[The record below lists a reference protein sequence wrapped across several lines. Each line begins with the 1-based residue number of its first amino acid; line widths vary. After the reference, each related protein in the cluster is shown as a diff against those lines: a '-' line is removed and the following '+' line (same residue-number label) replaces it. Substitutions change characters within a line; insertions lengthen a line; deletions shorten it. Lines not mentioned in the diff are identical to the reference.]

1 MSASLP
7 SPPLLSPLVGVFGGT
22 FNPVHYG
29 HLRSALELVERLQL
43 EQLRLMP
50 SASPPH
56 RDTPE
61 CSAERRAAMVELAV
75 SGEPRLVCDAR
86 EMQRP
91 GKSYTIDSLI
101 ELRGE
106 LGAQQGLCMVLGCDA
121 VQDIATWHRW
131 QELLDWAHIVVIA
144 RPGWQLPR
152 AGDLAQWLKTHQ
164 LESPEL
170 LRQRPCGGIVIEE
183 LRPLAI
189 SSTEIRDLLASG
201 RSARY
206 LMPQSVVDY
215 IQAHTLYC

>member
-1 MSASLP
+1 
-7 SPPLLSPLVGVFGGT
+7 LVGVFGGT

-56 RDTPE
+56 RDAPE

-106 LGAQQGLCMVLGCDA
+106 LGAQRGLCMVLGCDA

-131 QELLDWAHIVVIA
+131 QELLDWAHIVIIA

-152 AGDLAQWLKTHQ
+152 AGKLAQWLKAHQ

-206 LMPQSVVDY
+206 LMPQSVLDY
-215 IQAHTLYC
+215 IQTHTLYC

>member
-1 MSASLP
+1 LSASLP

-215 IQAHTLYC
+215 IQAHKLYC

>member
-7 SPPLLSPLVGVFGGT
+7 SFPVLSPLVGVFGGT

-56 RDTPE
+56 RDAPE

-106 LGAQQGLCMVLGCDA
+106 LGAQRGLCMVLGCDA

-131 QELLDWAHIVVIA
+131 QELLDWAHIVIIA

-152 AGDLAQWLKTHQ
+152 AGELAQWLKTHQ

-201 RSARY
+201 RSVRY
-206 LMPQSVVDY
+206 LMPQSVLDY
-215 IQAHTLYC
+215 IQTHTLYC